1 MTSVL
6 HTKIARQ
13 ELIKE
18 WISNGLIHSQAEVV
32 DQLKKAGFV
41 VTQATAS
48 RDLEEIGAVRGRDG
62 KGQLRY
68 QLSSESQEEPLYR
81 VGKLLNELLVQIQ
94 SSGNLLVLRTP
105 PGGAQLLASA
115 LDRATR
121 AGVLH
126 QIIGTIAGDDTV
138 MVIINNQYKTSH
150 VLKLLTSLAEDVD
163 TENFDESRKNSVENL
178 DNFESRGKAGR

>member
-1 MTSVL
+1 MTGVL

-18 WISNGLIHSQAEVV
+18 WISSGLIHSQAEVV
-32 DQLKKAGFV
+32 EQLKKAGFV

-48 RDLEEIGAVRGRDG
+48 RDLEEIGALRGRDG

-68 QLSSESQEEPLYR
+68 QLTSENQEEPLYR

-94 SSGNLLVLRTP
+94 SSGNILVLRTP

-138 MVIINNQYKTSH
+138 MVIINDQYKSSQ
-150 VLKLLTSLAEDVD
+150 VLTFLTSLAEDVD
-163 TENFDESRKNSVENL
+163 TENFDESRKNSVEN
-178 DNFESRGKAGR
+178 FEKSKARGKAGR